1 LSFSQQWIET
11 TVGNTDTM
19 DDGEQM
25 MNGWRVGLIFNMKKS
40 VQAGPDAP
48 PDALAEYDSEETVH
62 ALEAALTA
70 GGHQVVLLEADE
82 SLPDNIR
89 RVAPDICFN
98 IAEGLRG
105 DSRES
110 HVPALLEM
118 LGIPYTGA
126 KVLGHAIS
134 LDKAITKRMWRDAG
148 LPTAPFQ
155 TFLHGDEP
163 IDPRMRFPLFVKPL
177 REGTGMGI
185 NAHSVVRNEALLR
198 QQVRWVIDSYHQP
211 ALVEGYLPG
220 REFTVGLI
228 GNTLLPGERRW
239 NGLYN
244 ERGFH
249 LFPILEI
256 DANKGIGQGLY
267 NVDAK
272 SYLPGEEEA
281 PLYFCPADIP
291 ASLERELR
299 GLTIAAFE
307 AIGALDL
314 SRVDFRLGSDGRP
327 YLMEINTLPGL
338 KPGFSDLCIMAETE
352 GIEYSRLINEI
363 LILAANRYAQ
373 EGKILQGIHAIGQE
387 LYVFQEQ
394 SLEALAAVRVGSK

>member
-1 LSFSQQWIET
+1 
-11 TVGNTDTM
+11 M
-19 DDGEQM
+19 DDGERV
-25 MNGWRVGLIFNMKKS
+25 MNGCRVGLIFNMKKN

-48 PDALAEYDSEETVH
+48 PDALAEYDSAETVH
-62 ALEAALTA
+62 ALEAALSA
-70 GGHQVVLLEADE
+70 GGHQVILLEADE
-82 SLPDNIR
+82 TLPNSVR
-89 RVAPDICFN
+89 RAAPDICFN

-118 LGIPYTGA
+118 LGIAYTGS

-134 LDKAITKRMWRDAG
+134 LDKAVTKRMWRDAG

-155 TFLHGDEP
+155 TFLHSDEP
-163 IDPRMRFPLFVKPL
+163 LDPRLSLPLFVKPL

-185 NAHSVVRNEALLR
+185 NALSIIKDRSQLR
-198 QQVRWVIDSYHQP
+198 QQVRWVIETYHQP

-228 GNTLLPGERRW
+228 GNTSLPGERRW

-291 ASLERELR
+291 ASLERELKQ
-299 GLTIAAFE
+299 LTIAAFE

-338 KPGFSDLCIMAETE
+338 KPGFSDLCIMADTE
-352 GIEYSRLINEI
+352 GIEYNQLINEI

-373 EGKILQGIHAIGQE
+373 EGKILKGIHGIGQE
-387 LYVFQEQ
+387 LYAFQGV
-394 SLEALAAVRVGSK
+394 SLDALAPVRMGGK